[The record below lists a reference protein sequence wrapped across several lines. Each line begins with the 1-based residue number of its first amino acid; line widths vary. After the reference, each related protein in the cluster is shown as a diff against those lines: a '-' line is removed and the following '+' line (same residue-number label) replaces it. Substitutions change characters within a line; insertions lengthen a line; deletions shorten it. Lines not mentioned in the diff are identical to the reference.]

1 MNALRITVFI
11 NTLYAPA
18 NCCELFDHGFWSAI
32 CFGAVSDTLSG
43 GPLES

>member
-18 NCCELFDHGFWSAI
+18 NCCELFDHEFWSTS
-32 CFGAVSDTLSG
+32 VSVR
-43 GPLES
+43 